1 MRIDIAIVAACVFV
15 EMLLFLHL
23 LVEILPLWQR
33 LDTSIAC
40 VISGVVLNVVLRFM
54 LIGWM
59 VASWLPHVVILNI
72 LVILLGHS
80 DCLIGLGN
88 ACLETKT

>member
-15 EMLLFLHL
+15 EKLLFLVL
-23 LVEILPLWQR
+23 LVEILPVWQR

-59 VASWLPHVVILNI
+59 VASWLSHVAMLNI
-72 LVILLGHS
+72 LVILLGHL
-80 DCLIGLGN
+80 DC
-88 ACLETKT
+88 T

>member
-1 MRIDIAIVAACVFV
+1 MKIDIAIVAACVFV
-15 EMLLFLHL
+15 EMLLFLDL
-23 LVEILPLWQR
+23 LVEILPVWQR

-59 VASWLPHVVILNI
+59 VASWLPHVAMLNL
-72 LVILLGHS
+72 LVILLGHL
-80 DCLIGLGN
+80 DC
-88 ACLETKT
+88 T